1 MEVRIGVKH
10 VSREV
15 VVESAQKADEVQKI
29 VASALGGE
37 GTLELTDEKG
47 RRVLVPVDAV
57 AYVEIGAEEAGRVG
71 FGSY

>member
-15 VVESAQKADEVQKI
+15 VIESAQTPEEVQE
-29 VASALGGE
+29 VVTSALAGKGPL
-37 GTLELTDEKG
+37 TLTDDKG
-47 RRVLVPVDAV
+47 RRVVVPLEAIGYVDIG
-57 AYVEIGAEEAGRVG
+57 VEDAGRVG